1 MLDKKILFVDL
12 IEKTFEINFIER
24 HKISLK
30 EIIKSS
36 YSILL
41 YIQKKFLFKSYN
53 RKNYIINKW
62 RNKILSSNCNSC
74 FY

>member
-36 YSILL
+36 YSIFL

-53 RKNYIINKW
+53 RKNYIINKR
-62 RNKILSSNCNSC
+62 RNKILYSKCNSS

>member
-41 YIQKKFLFKSYN
+41 YI
-53 RKNYIINKW
+53 
-62 RNKILSSNCNSC
+62 
-74 FY
+74 